1 MRILAIRF
9 QNLNSL
15 RGTHEVILASGP
27 LASAGLFAITGPTGA
42 GKSSILDAVTLALY
56 GRAARYGRDTAEDML
71 SRSEA
76 ECSAAVDFE
85 CTNGRFT
92 AKWLLRRARGRPDG
106 KLQPAIHELS
116 QDGVL
121 LEDRTLR
128 VVKRIV
134 ELTELDYDR
143 FLRSVLLAQGE
154 FAAFLK
160 ADRDQRADLLERIT
174 GSQIYSEL
182 GSLAHSISAGHAR
195 EIENETNRMKG
206 IVFLTE
212 EERNEVSE
220 TIAKVAEDLAA
231 AEAKQMRLRTLV
243 GAIQRAAEQ
252 EAQLKEIHTLAAAHA
267 RAEEEFAPLAAR
279 LARHAETEPFAEGI
293 GELNEAVRVAASSA
307 AARTTAEAQ
316 LSRAK
321 ELAGEAAGAAMACIA
336 AGEATEAEIQRSIS
350 VTQRDAGVRHA
361 AMCAWLTERAAD
373 SDLSGRLPQLSALA
387 ERAGF
392 LIAQSHSAGASL
404 TKARSDAESAAAKLT
419 TLEAQ
424 ASSAAVQA
432 TSASQALEKTRT
444 ALAVLLKEP
453 WSTPAIIEKE
463 IVRLTGVLDTVT
475 RLAGTHAAL
484 AETEKRIAAELIEKA
499 TLRSRAASLA
509 DTARALQEKLDS
521 AKQIEEL
528 LRARLADQQLIR
540 SLEEHRAHLL
550 PGEPCPL
557 CGSKEHPWSD
567 PAVLPADDSLEQRL
581 RRQSA
586 EVSDCAKLAAAALTE
601 AVAAEKALTDFQA
614 RLHAREEALAGAR
627 SVMETEWQAIAPEQE
642 CTAQNLSAARDAW
655 KAEHDAMMALLTK
668 VRTAQDKERAAMT
681 ASVHAAAEAK
691 MALAAREAAQQHSI
705 SCTVAVKEAES
716 ALTNAR
722 SVLAAHLAGVQK
734 AFAEAGEPDAEDIH
748 AAMARLHARARTW
761 RENTAACAALEKELA
776 TLQRD
781 SEKSLDSA
789 KAWETRRRETMEVMR
804 NASLAP
810 VPGMTQP
817 GEWSILSMNLTRAVT
832 GFLAAE
838 RLLTSAMDADKQSAE
853 MLGRRKEGL
862 AEALRSSVFE
872 SIEDLCGAR
881 LDAATWRQLGERR
894 DTLRDAGVRLNARRE
909 AILREREAL
918 LGGIERMT
926 AAEGGGV
933 TNQAGWEEALRQT
946 TDFVR
951 ELQARSGGLRQRL
964 QSDDDARA
972 RFAGAAIA
980 LEQKKLAA
988 APWMR
993 LTELIG
999 SADGDKFSRFAQSV
1013 TLDHLTALANAR
1025 LAQLCDRYR
1034 LLRSGAAADLQLQI
1048 CDAWQGDS
1056 LRPME
1061 SLSGGESFLVS
1072 LALAL
1077 GLSELAGRRTRI
1089 GTLFI
1094 DEGFGT
1100 LDSTALDI
1108 ALSAL
1113 ETLRT
1118 GHSTIAVISHV
1129 EALKTRLTTQV
1140 EVVRGAGGWS
1150 TLHVRT

>member
-1 MRILAIRF
+1 MRILTIRF

-15 RGTHEVILASGP
+15 RGTHEVNLAGGP

-56 GRAARYGRDTAEDML
+56 GRAARYGRETAVDML
-71 SRSEA
+71 SRSEG

-85 CTNGRFT
+85 CTSGRFT

-121 LEDRTLR
+121 LEDRTQR
-128 VVKRIV
+128 VVKRVV

-182 GSLAHSISAGHAR
+182 GSLAHSIHAGHAR

-206 IVFLTE
+206 IVLLTE
-212 EERNEVSE
+212 EERNEVSGA
-220 TIAKVAEDLAA
+220 IAKVAEDLAA
-231 AEAKQMRLRTLV
+231 AEAKQLRLRALV

-252 EAQLKEIHTLAAAHA
+252 EIQLKEIHTLAAAHA

-279 LARHAETEPFAEGI
+279 LAKHAETEPFAEGI

-307 AARTTAEAQ
+307 AARTAAETQ
-316 LSRAK
+316 LSKARD
-321 ELAGEAAGAAMACIA
+321 LAGEAAGAAMACIA
-336 AGEATEAEIQRSIS
+336 AGEAAEAEIQRSTA
-350 VTQRDAGVRHA
+350 VRRKDASVRHT
-361 AMCAWLTERAAD
+361 AMCAWLAERAAD
-373 SDLSGRLPQLSALA
+373 SDLAGRLPQLSALA

-392 LIAQSHSAGASL
+392 LITQSHSAGTAL
-404 TKARSDAESAAAKLT
+404 IKARSDAESAFAKLT
-419 TLEAQ
+419 MLEEQ
-424 ASSAAVQA
+424 AAGAAVQA
-432 TSASQALEKTRT
+432 TSATQALEQIRT
-444 ALAVLLKEP
+444 TLAALLAEP
-453 WSTPAIIEKE
+453 WTTPGIIEKE
-463 IVRLTGVLDTVT
+463 IVRLTGVLDAVA
-475 RLAGTHAAL
+475 RLKSSHTAL
-484 AETEKRIAAELIEKA
+484 ADTEKQIAAGFIEKA
-499 TLRSRAASLA
+499 AVQSRAASLA
-509 DTARALQEKLDS
+509 DTAKALQEKLDS

-528 LRARLADQQLIR
+528 LRARQTDQQLIR

-550 PGEPCPL
+550 SGEPCPL

-567 PAVLPADDSLEQRL
+567 PAVLPADDSLEQQL

-586 EVSDCAKLAAAALTE
+586 EVLERGKLAAAALTE
-601 AVAAEKALTDFQA
+601 AAAEEKALTDFQA
-614 RLHAREEALAGAR
+614 RLHAREEALYSAR
-627 SVMETEWQAIAPEQE
+627 SAMETEWQAISPEQE
-642 CTAQNLSAARDAW
+642 CTAENLSAAREAW
-655 KAEHDAMMALLTK
+655 KREHDAMTALLAK
-668 VRTAQDKERAAMT
+668 VRAAQDAERAAAT
-681 ASVHAAAEAK
+681 GSVNAAAEAK
-691 MALAAREAAQQHSI
+691 MAAAGREVAQQHFV
-705 SCTVAVKEAES
+705 SCTAAVKEAES
-716 ALTNAR
+716 ALTISR
-722 SVLAAHLAGVQK
+722 SVLAAHLAEVQK
-734 AFAEAGEPDAEDIH
+734 AFAEAGEPNAEDIH
-748 AAMARLHARARTW
+748 AAMTRLHTRERTW

-776 TLQRD
+776 TLERD
-781 SEKSLDSA
+781 SERSVDLA
-789 KAWETRRRETMEVMR
+789 KAWDTRRGETMEVLR
-804 NASLAP
+804 NASIVP

-838 RLLTSAMDADKQSAE
+838 RLLTSAMDANKQSTE
-853 MLGRRKEGL
+853 ILVQRKEAL
-862 AEALRSSVFE
+862 ADALRSSVFE

-894 DTLRDAGVRLNARRE
+894 DSLRDAGVRLTARRE
-909 AILREREAL
+909 AVLREREAL

-926 AAEGGGV
+926 AAEGTGIA
-933 TNQAGWEEALRQT
+933 NQAGWEEALRQN
-946 TDFVR
+946 TDLVR
-951 ELQARSGGLRQRL
+951 ELQAGSGGLRQRL
-964 QSDDDARA
+964 QSDDEARA
-972 RFAGAAIA
+972 RFSGAAIG

-988 APWMR
+988 APWGR

-999 SADGDKFSRFAQSV
+999 SADGGKFSRFAQSV

-1118 GHSTIAVISHV
+1118 GHSTIGVISHV